1 MNGLQ
6 QLALLVLITLAAVGI
21 LAVRRRVF
29 ARMAL
34 RNIARRKRFA
44 VIIVSGLL
52 VATAMI
58 SGSLVVGDTLDYLI
72 KKSVY
77 DSTGNVDIVVS
88 VWDDAGESVY
98 FNESVGYGLISS
110 IQAGSLS
117 YVDGAEPVL
126 TQGVTVINPRTSAS
140 SPRSLVFGFDPENTV
155 NPLFDQAGNPVTRE
169 DMSGGKIVLNKDL
182 ADELEASSGDTL
194 LLITESGIPFSAQVS
209 FVAKDTGMAKWQY
222 YNIAFVDL
230 GFAQDVMFNKSG
242 MINGIDVS
250 CKGGI
255 ENGYIVTDQAVEE
268 LKTKLVPGYDYQFDT
283 IKKDGVESA
292 QTTSDM
298 ISQIFIIM
306 SSFAIIAGIAL
317 IVNIFVM
324 MAEERKPEM
333 GISRA
338 IGMQR
343 GHLTQTFMIE
353 GVVYALAASV
363 VGAFVGLIIAAVMIT
378 LFSTVMGG
386 TGITWTLHFEWNSI
400 GIAMCA
406 GFLITAV
413 TVIAASWRV
422 SKLNIV
428 RAIRD
433 IPEPMLA
440 KSERK
445 YVITGIAGIVLGAL
459 LTLAGISSK
468 QAMPIEAG
476 PCLLALGASLV
487 AVRFVSPRIPFTLSG
502 LFMIFWELDPTDFK
516 GGLFGELSG
525 GTEMFIVSGVILV
538 TGGVLIVMFNSD
550 LLLDGLM
557 NIFGRRKSLMPVFK
571 VAISYPLNKKFRTG
585 LTLFIFS
592 LIMFT
597 VIVVAMIASFQRESV
612 DATAQKFSG
621 GYEILGISMRDV
633 PAQSF
638 TAGLAELNN
647 TFGENVISSV
657 EVARTAPATLL
668 VEGDNETR
676 VTTVVG
682 YDSTMLAE
690 GSFSLSQRADE
701 YGSDAEAWGAVAH
714 DPSLVIMDGSVVRQ
728 MYGASYGSFF
738 VNLGQRLTIM
748 YQNGNTTNATVVGIM
763 DQAFLT
769 GVFTSSDFVLENAPA
784 SHENVMYFAISHD
797 TSVEHSEIG
806 HELERTFV
814 EYGLLTYV
822 IRDLVEQVMSTASSV
837 MQLMEVFL
845 GIGLIV
851 GITGL
856 GIITIR
862 NIAERKQ
869 EIGVMRAIGYQRNMV
884 LKVFLLET
892 TFVSLL
898 GITLGVALGLALSWR
913 LYDWGG
919 FSENGPFVIPWGEV
933 LMLTGIAFVIT
944 LASTLPPSRRASRLA
959 PAEALRK
966 VD

>member
-1 MNGLQ
+1 
-6 QLALLVLITLAAVGI
+6 
-21 LAVRRRVF
+21 
-29 ARMAL
+29 
-34 RNIARRKRFA
+34 

-58 SGSLVVGDTLDYLI
+58 SGALVVGDTLDYLI
-72 KKSVY
+72 KKSVF

-88 VWDDAGESVY
+88 VWDDAGQSLY
-98 FNESVGYGLISS
+98 FNESVGNDLVAS
-110 IQAGSLS
+110 IHAGNLT

-126 TQGVTVINPRTSAS
+126 TEGATMINPKTGAS
-140 SPRSLVFGFDPENTV
+140 SPRSLIFGFDPDNAV
-155 NPLFDQAGNPVTRE
+155 NPLLDQAGNPVTLG
-169 DMSGGKIVLNKDL
+169 DISGGKVVLNKGL
-182 ADELEASSGDTL
+182 ADELEASPGDTL
-194 LLITESGIPFSAQVS
+194 LLMTQSGIPFSAQVS
-209 FVAKDTGMAKWQY
+209 VVAKDTGMAKWNY

-230 GFAQDVMFNKSG
+230 GFAQDVLFNRSG
-242 MINGIDVS
+242 MINGIDIS

-255 ENGYIVTDQAVEE
+255 ENGYIVTDQAVQE
-268 LKTKLVPGYDYQFDT
+268 LRTKLEPGYVYQFNT
-283 IKKDGVESA
+283 IKKDGIESA

-298 ISQIFIIM
+298 VSQIFIIM

-343 GHLTQTFMIE
+343 GHLTQTFMFE
-353 GVVYALAASV
+353 GVAYALLASI
-363 VGAFVGLIIAAVMIT
+363 VGAFVGLVVAAVMIT

-386 TGITWTLHFEWNSI
+386 AGITWALHFEWNSI

-406 GFLITAV
+406 GFLITTV
-413 TVIAASWRV
+413 TVVAASWRV

-440 KSERK
+440 KSEKK
-445 YVITGIAGIVLGAL
+445 YVVTGIAGIVLGVL
-459 LTLAGISSK
+459 LTLSGSSSK
-468 QAMPIEAG
+468 QAMSIMAG
-476 PCLLALGASLV
+476 PCLLVLGASLV

-502 LFMIFWELDPTDFK
+502 IFMIFWEIDPTDFK
-516 GGLFGELSG
+516 TSIFGELSG
-525 GTEMFIVSGVILV
+525 GLEMFIVSGVILV
-538 TGGVLIVMFNSD
+538 TGGVLMVMFNSD
-550 LLLDGLM
+550 MLLDGLM
-557 NIFGRRKSLMPVFK
+557 SIFGRGKALMPVFK

-597 VIVVAMIASFQRESV
+597 VIVIAMIASFQRESV
-612 DATAQKFSG
+612 DATAQKYSG
-621 GYEILGISMRDV
+621 GYDILGISMRDI
-633 PAQSF
+633 PAQNL
-638 TAGLAELNN
+638 TDGLAALDSK
-647 TFGENVISSV
+647 FGERVVSNV
-657 EVARTAPATLL
+657 EVARTAPATII
-668 VEGDNETR
+668 VEGVNDTR
-676 VTTVVG
+676 T
-682 YDSTMLAE
+682 STLIGFAGSMLAT
-690 GSFSLSQRADE
+690 GSFSLSQRAAE
-701 YGSDAEAWGAVAH
+701 YSSDANAWIAVAY
-714 DPSLVIMDGSVVRQ
+714 DPTLVIMDGSVVRQ
-728 MYGASYGSFF
+728 MYGPSSGSFF
-738 VNLGQRLTIM
+738 VDIGQKLTIV
-748 YQNGNTTNATVVGIM
+748 YQNGNAANVTVVGIM
-763 DQAFLT
+763 DQVFLK
-769 GVFTSSDFVLENAPA
+769 GIFTSSSSVLQNDPT
-784 SHENVMYFAISHD
+784 SHENLLYFAISN
-797 TSVEHSEIG
+797 SVSAKNSDIG
-806 HELERTFV
+806 KEMENIFV

-822 IRDLVEQVMSTASSV
+822 IRDLVEQYMSTVSSV

-869 EIGVMRAIGYQRNMV
+869 EIGVMRAIGYQRDMV

-913 LYDWGG
+913 LYDFGG
-919 FSENGPFVIPWGEV
+919 FSENGPFVIPWAEV

>member
-6 QLALLVLITLAAVGI
+6 QLALLVLITLAAVGL
-21 LAVRRRVF
+21 LAMRRKVF

-58 SGSLVVGDTLDYLI
+58 SGALVVGDTLDYLI
-72 KKSVY
+72 KKSVF

-88 VWDDAGESVY
+88 VWDDAGQSLY
-98 FNESVGYGLISS
+98 FNESVAYDLVASTK
-110 IQAGSLS
+110 AGNLT
-117 YVDGAEPVL
+117 YIDGVEPVL
-126 TQGVTVINPRTSAS
+126 TEGATMINPRTSAS
-140 SPRSLVFGFDPENTV
+140 SPRSLIFGFDPDNIV
-155 NPLFDQAGNPVTRE
+155 NPLLDQAGNPVTLG
-169 DMSGGKIVLNKDL
+169 DISGGKVVLNKGL
-182 ADELEASSGDTL
+182 ADELEASPGDTL
-194 LLITESGIPFSAQVS
+194 LLMTESGIPFSAEVS
-209 FVAKDTGMAKWQY
+209 LIAKETGMANWNY
-222 YNIAFVDL
+222 NNIAFVDL
-230 GFAQDVMFNKSG
+230 GFAQDVIFNKSG

-255 ENGYIVTDQAVEE
+255 ENGYVVSDQAVQE
-268 LKTKLVPGYDYQFDT
+268 LRTNLEPGYEYQFDE

-298 ISQIFIIM
+298 VSQIFIIM

-317 IVNIFVM
+317 IINIFVM

-343 GHLTQTFMIE
+343 GHLTQTFMFE
-353 GVVYALAASV
+353 GVVYALLASI
-363 VGAFVGLIIAAVMIT
+363 VGAFVGLIVAAVMIT

-386 TGITWTLHFEWNSI
+386 AGITWALHFEWNSI

-413 TVIAASWRV
+413 TVIVASWRV

-440 KSERK
+440 KSEKK
-445 YVITGIAGIVLGAL
+445 YVITGIVGIVLGAL

-468 QAMPIEAG
+468 QAMSIMAG

-502 LFMIFWELDPTDFK
+502 CFMIFWEIDPTDLI
-516 GGLFGELSG
+516 GSVFGELSG
-525 GTEMFIVSGVILV
+525 GMEMFIVSGVVLV
-538 TGGVLIVMFNSD
+538 TGGVLVVMFNSD

-557 NIFGRRKSLMPVFK
+557 SIFGRGKSLMPVFK

-585 LTLFIFS
+585 LSLFIFS

-597 VIVVAMIASFQRESV
+597 VIVIAMIASFQRESV

-621 GYEILGISMRDV
+621 GYDILGMSMRDI
-633 PAQSF
+633 PAQNL
-638 TAGLAELNN
+638 TVGLAALNS
-647 TFGENVISSV
+647 TFGENVMSSV
-657 EVARTAPATLL
+657 EVARTAPATLI
-668 VEGDNETR
+668 VEGANETR
-676 VTTVVG
+676 TTTLIG
-682 YDSTMLAE
+682 FDGSMLAA

-701 YGSDAEAWGAVAH
+701 YGSDAEAWEAVAH

-728 MYGASYGSFF
+728 MYGPSYGSFF
-738 VNLGQRLTIM
+738 VEIGQRLTIV
-748 YQNGNTTNATVVGIM
+748 YQNGNTTSATVIGIM
-763 DQAFLT
+763 DQVFLT
-769 GVFTSSDFVLENAPA
+769 GAFTSSGFVLENAPT
-784 SHENVMYFAISHD
+784 SRENLLYFAISN
-797 TSVEHSEIG
+797 SASAEHSDIG
-806 HELERTFV
+806 NELEKIFV

-822 IRDLVEQVMSTASSV
+822 IRDLVEQYMSTVSSV

-869 EIGVMRAIGYQRNMV
+869 EIGVMRAIGYQRDMV

-898 GITLGVALGLALSWR
+898 GITLGVVLGIALSWR

-919 FSENGPFVIPWGEV
+919 FSQNGPFVIPWGEV
-933 LMLTGIAFVIT
+933 LMLTTIAFVIT
-944 LASTLPPSRRASRLA
+944 LASTLSPSRRASRLA

>member
-1 MNGLQ
+1 
-6 QLALLVLITLAAVGI
+6 
-21 LAVRRRVF
+21 
-29 ARMAL
+29 
-34 RNIARRKRFA
+34 
-44 VIIVSGLL
+44 
-52 VATAMI
+52 
-58 SGSLVVGDTLDYLI
+58 LDYLI
-72 KKSVY
+72 KKSVF
-77 DSTGNVDIVVS
+77 DGSGNVDIVVS
-88 VWDDAGESVY
+88 VWDDAGQSVY
-98 FNESVGYGLISS
+98 FNESVGYGLIAS
-110 IQAGSLS
+110 IQAGDLS
-117 YVDGAEPVL
+117 HVDGAEPVL
-126 TQGVTVINPRTSAS
+126 TQGVTTINPRTSAS
-140 SPRSLVFGFDPENTV
+140 SPRGLVFGFDPDNTV
-155 NPLFDQAGNPVTRE
+155 NRLLDQAGNPVTPE
-169 DMSGGKIVLNKDL
+169 DISGGNVVLNKRM

-194 LLITESGIPFSAQVS
+194 LFITENGIPFSAQVS
-209 FVAKDTGMAKWQY
+209 LVAKDTGMAMWQY
-222 YNIAFVDL
+222 NNIAFVDL
-230 GFAQDVMFNKSG
+230 GFAQDVMFNRSG
-242 MINGIDVS
+242 TINGIDVS
-250 CKGGI
+250 CKGGV
-255 ENGYIVTDQAVEE
+255 ENGYIVTEQAVQE
-268 LKTKLVPGYDYQFDT
+268 LRTKLVPGYNYQFDT

-298 ISQIFIIM
+298 VSQIFIIM

-317 IVNIFVM
+317 IINIFVM

-343 GHLTQTFMIE
+343 GHLTQTFMLE
-353 GVVYALAASV
+353 GVVYALLASF
-363 VGAFVGLIIAAVMIT
+363 VGAFVGLVVAAVMIT

-386 TGITWTLHFEWNSI
+386 TGLTWTLHFEWTSI
-400 GIAMCA
+400 WIAMCA

-440 KSERK
+440 KSEKK
-445 YVITGIAGIVLGAL
+445 YIITGIAGIVLGAL

-468 QAMPIEAG
+468 QAMSVMAG
-476 PCLLALGASLV
+476 PCVLALGASLV

-502 LFMIFWELDPTDFK
+502 LFMIFWEIDPTDFI
-516 GGLFGELSG
+516 GSVFGELSG
-525 GTEMFIVSGVILV
+525 GMEMFIVSGVILV

-557 NIFGRRKSLMPVFK
+557 SIFGRGKSLMPVFK

-597 VIVVAMIASFQRESV
+597 VIVIAMIASFQRESV

-621 GYEILGISMRDV
+621 GYEILGMSMRDI
-633 PAQSF
+633 PAQNL
-638 TAGLAELNN
+638 TAGLAALNN
-647 TFGENVISSV
+647 TLGENVISNV

-668 VEGDNETR
+668 VEGENETR
-676 VTTVVG
+676 GTTVVG
-682 YDSTMLAE
+682 YDGTMLAE

-701 YGSDAEAWGAVAH
+701 YSSDAEAWGAVAQY
-714 DPSLVIMDGSVVRQ
+714 PSLVIMDGSVVRQ
-728 MYGASYGSFF
+728 TYGPSYGTFF
-738 VNLGQRLTIM
+738 VEIGQRLTIM

-763 DQAFLT
+763 DQVFLT

-784 SHENVMYFAISHD
+784 SHENLMYFAISHG

-806 HELERTFV
+806 HELEKTFV

-822 IRDLVEQVMSTASSV
+822 IRDLVEEFMSTASSI

-869 EIGVMRAIGYQRNMV
+869 EIGVMRAIGYQRDMV

-898 GITLGVALGLALSWR
+898 GITLGVVLGLALSWR

-933 LMLTGIAFVIT
+933 LMLTMIAFAIT